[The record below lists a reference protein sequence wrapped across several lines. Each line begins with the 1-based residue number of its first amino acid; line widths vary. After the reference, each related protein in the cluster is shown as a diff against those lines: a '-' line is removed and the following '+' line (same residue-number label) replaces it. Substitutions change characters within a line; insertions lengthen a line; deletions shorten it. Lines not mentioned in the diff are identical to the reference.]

1 MHNFCL
7 HFLTSHPCTW
17 VPLKDTKVNVN
28 ENAIIE
34 NSATIVRHSSS
45 IHSLVI
51 HKTRIHHQRNK
62 LQKILCK
69 ETDYWKKRIFNHLD
83 GFVTAAA
90 NAIFL
95 SFFLSFT
102 LSTLKRK
109 FLCQMCLSKQQ
120 SICYSTRSSFKR
132 RTILIIFY
140 SSGENF

>member
-7 HFLTSHPCTW
+7 HFLTIHPCTW

-51 HKTRIHHQRNK
+51 HKNEDSPSKKQIIEDFWR
-62 LQKILCK
+62 
-69 ETDYWKKRIFNHLD
+69 KRIFNHLD

-90 NAIFL
+90 NTIFL
-95 SFFLSFT
+95 SFFLSFI

-120 SICYSTRSSFKR
+120 STCYSTRSSFKR
-132 RTILIIFY
+132 RAILIIFY